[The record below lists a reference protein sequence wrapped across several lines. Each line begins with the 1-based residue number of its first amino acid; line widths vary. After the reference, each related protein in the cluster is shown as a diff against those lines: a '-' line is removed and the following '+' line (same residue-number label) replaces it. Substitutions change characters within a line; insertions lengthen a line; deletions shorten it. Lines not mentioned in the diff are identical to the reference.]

1 MKNTSLE
8 PGSREKSAYHADTGI
23 SRVVLADNDVRFAG
37 VLKQHLERDRFAI
50 TLVHDGRAAV
60 QHALSGKHD
69 VVVLEAAMPGMDG
82 FDALR
87 EIRSASQMPVLMITS
102 GDEDVN
108 RIFGLGLWADDY
120 VPKTRTASEL
130 AMRLC
135 RILRRMQIQSGSGPL
150 KVGPLVLW
158 PGRRKAECQ
167 GRALEL
173 TSAEFNILHVLAA
186 GAGFV
191 VSKKDLSEKA
201 LARPLARYDRSI
213 DVHLSNIRQKLG
225 VFAELIHT
233 VRGQGYQL
241 ASG

>member
-1 MKNTSLE
+1 MKNANLE
-8 PGSREKSAYHADTGI
+8 PDSRENYANHEGTGI
-23 SRVVLADNDVRFAG
+23 SRVVLADNDVEFAG

-60 QHALSGKHD
+60 RQALSGKHD

-82 FDALR
+82 VDALR
-87 EIRSASQMPVLMITS
+87 EIRSASQVPVLMVTS
-102 GDEDVN
+102 GDDDVN

-130 AMRLC
+130 AKHLC
-135 RILRRMQIQSGSGPL
+135 RILRRMQIQSGIGPL
-150 KVGPLVLW
+150 KVGPIVLW
-158 PGRRKAECQ
+158 PGKRKVECQ
-167 GRALEL
+167 GRALDL
-173 TSAEFNILHVLAA
+173 TSTEFNILHILAA
-186 GAGFV
+186 GAGHV

-213 DVHLSNIRQKLG
+213 DVHLSSIRHKLG
-225 VFAELIHT
+225 VFATLIHT
-233 VRGQGYQL
+233 VRGHGYQL

>member
-8 PGSREKSAYHADTGI
+8 LVGTETRAYHADTEI

-69 VVVLEAAMPGMDG
+69 VVVLEAGMPGMDG

-87 EIRSASQMPVLMITS
+87 EIRSVSQVPVLMITS
-102 GDEDVN
+102 GDDDVN

-135 RILRRMQIQSGSGPL
+135 RILRRMQIQSGPL
-150 KVGPLVLW
+150 KVGPIVLW
-158 PGRRKAECQ
+158 PGKRKAECQ
-167 GRALEL
+167 GRALDL

-186 GAGFV
+186 GAGYV

>member
-1 MKNTSLE
+1 MKNTSFELVAKE
-8 PGSREKSAYHADTGI
+8 NCACHADTGI
-23 SRVVLADNDVRFAG
+23 SRIVLADNDVKFAG

-50 TLVHDGRAAV
+50 TLVHDGRTAV
-60 QHALSGKHD
+60 RQALSGKHD

-82 FDALR
+82 VDALR
-87 EIRSASQMPVLMITS
+87 EIRNASQVPVLMITS
-102 GDEDVN
+102 GDDDVN

-130 AMRLC
+130 ATRLC
-135 RILRRMQIQSGSGPL
+135 RILRRMQIQSGIGPL
-150 KVGPLVLW
+150 KVGPIVLW
-158 PGRRKAECQ
+158 PGKRKAECQ
-167 GRALEL
+167 GRTLDL

-186 GAGFV
+186 GAGYV

-233 VRGQGYQL
+233 VRGHGYQL
-241 ASG
+241 ARE